1 MELVL
6 NQALC
11 IRCGR
16 CTGVCPT
23 QVMAKKSDGAVI
35 VVQKALGNC
44 IQCGQCV
51 AACPKGALMLNG
63 IAPESLLKIEDAPLS
78 AVQRDMLFK
87 ARRSV
92 RMYKDEP
99 VDHELLFSALEDA
112 RYAPTAS
119 NGEDV
124 EWILVEGRDKLRAI
138 GARVAEWARHL
149 TGEYSKYAKIAQS
162 FDAGLDPIL
171 RGAPA
176 LILAHGPAS
185 SSWAALDCTAAISY
199 LELALHSRGLGTCW
213 AGYVL
218 AAAASCTDLGVPL
231 PAGRT
236 IHAGL
241 MIGYPSSRFERIPPR
256 KPVRLVMA

>member
-6 NQALC
+6 NQNLC

-23 QVMAKKSDGAVI
+23 QVMAKKPDGAVV

-63 IAPESLLKIEDAPLS
+63 ITPESLRRIEDAPLS
-78 AVQRDMLFK
+78 TVQRDMLFK

-92 RMYKDEP
+92 RMYKDTP

-112 RYAPTAS
+112 RYAPTAGNS
-119 NGEDV
+119 EDV

-149 TGEYSKYAKIAQS
+149 TGAYSKYAKVAQS

-176 LILAHGPAS
+176 LIFTHSPAS
-185 SSWAALDCTAAISY
+185 SNWAVLDCTAAISY
-199 LELALHSRGLGTCW
+199 LELALHSRGIGTCW

-218 AAAASCTDLGVPL
+218 AAASAGTDLGIPL